1 MRYRKGQG
9 AREGASEGASK
20 AQSSRVDEKSSEVK
34 AEAKEESV
42 IEPVEKSE
50 DTSLLTPSKK
60 KIRKTSRAKAQ
71 KLNVVWI
78 KLSVV

>member
-1 MRYRKGQG
+1 MRYRKGEG

-42 IEPVEKSE
+42 IEPVEKNE
-50 DTSLLTPSKK
+50 DTSLLTPSKQK
-60 KIRKTSRAKAQ
+60 YAKRLRP
-71 KLNVVWI
+71 KLKN
-78 KLSVV
+78 